1 MSYAALQPEE
11 TTIQEPLTNAITLRD
26 VGLSYGRA
34 AKQLHILRDIN
45 LAIEEKAFVC
55 VLGPSGCGKTSLL
68 RLLAGYTPPTTGEVH
83 VFGKRMTAPS
93 PEVGV
98 VFQQANLF
106 PWLTVRGNAEFGLKM
121 TGVSKTERK
130 QRVDHIL
137 EIVGLSSYVD
147 LLPHQLSGG
156 MKQRAALA
164 RTLVTE
170 PKLILMDEPFAALDA
185 ITRETLQAQL
195 KEIWA
200 STGTT
205 IFFITHDVDEAL
217 LLSTRIIVMNGSAG
231 SGGIREDLESPLHS
245 HNRSLSSVRQHSK
258 YAALRESLVDSLKS

>member
-11 TTIQEPLTNAITLRD
+11 TIRQEPFTNAVTLED

-34 AKQLHILRDIN
+34 AKQQHILRDLN
-45 LAIEEKAFVC
+45 LAIDEKEFVC

-106 PWLTVRGNAEFGLKM
+106 PWLTVKGNAEFGLKM
-121 TGVSKTERK
+121 AGVSKAERK
-130 QRVDHIL
+130 QRVDRIL
-137 EIVGLSSYVD
+137 EIVGLSSHVD

-185 ITRETLQAQL
+185 ITRETLQSQL

-245 HNRSLSSVRQHSK
+245 QNRNLSSVRQHSK
-258 YAALRESLVDSLKS
+258 YASLRESLVDSLKS